1 MTGAGISVSAGIA
14 DFRSPKVGI
23 YARAEALSGVKLPY
37 PEALFDRNFFIK
49 HPQVY
54 YKYRKERFK
63 DPDWNMKIYPTKT
76 HYFIKLLI
84 QQNVVHKVFTQNT
97 DDLFFLSG
105 IDEHM
110 VVHAHGTGWYASCAV
125 CGAKSDI
132 KELNA
137 NLRKGEV
144 LYCKKCT

>member
-1 MTGAGISVSAGIA
+1 M
-14 DFRSPKVGI
+14 
-23 YARAEALSGVKLPY
+23 
-37 PEALFDRNFFIK
+37 
-49 HPQVY
+49 
-54 YKYRKERFK
+54 
-63 DPDWNMKIYPTKT
+63 
-76 HYFIKLLI
+76 
-84 QQNVVHKVFTQNT
+84 FTQNT

-125 CGAKSDI
+125 CGEKSDI

-144 LYCKKCT
+144 LYCKKCTQPDGSGSPIKPGVVFFNESLPKDFYSNVKKEALSEVDLLLILGTTLRVRPFGLITN